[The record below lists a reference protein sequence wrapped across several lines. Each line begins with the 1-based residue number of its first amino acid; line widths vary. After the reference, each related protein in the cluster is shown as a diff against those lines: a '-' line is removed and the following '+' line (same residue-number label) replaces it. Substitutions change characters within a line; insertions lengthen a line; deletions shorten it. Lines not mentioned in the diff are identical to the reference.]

1 MGHIHL
7 AVLPQTKKW
16 REVVDLLTSGAADT
30 DVMAASAIAAE
41 RELANASNDVVFIE
55 ALRLLFMIPFA
66 ARSKEFGR
74 SLNEFGLDVPAEP
87 HLVDL
92 VLSVSQRLDLLAAA
106 PGNRTDFGELSGRA
120 VIAALS
126 THIGDALP
134 GLFEAT
140 PADVQSAARRLS
152 WQSGISD
159 LARSFFGRLLSD
171 SLSTWLSRT
180 LSTHVGEGRRFI
192 NSSDRADFERALE
205 QYTREAT
212 RMIKE
217 FAPGW
222 YGKRLHMDG
231 QITTE
236 TATVFGAVAFKKI
249 TEELRRKRD
258 ADG

>member
-16 REVVDLLTSGAADT
+16 REVVNLLTSGAADT
-30 DVMAASAIAAE
+30 DVMAASAIAVE
-41 RELANASNDVVFIE
+41 RDLADAADDVVFIE

-74 SLNEFGLDVPAEP
+74 SLNDVGLDVPAEP

-92 VLSVSQRLDLLAAA
+92 ILSVSQRLDHLAGL

-120 VIAALS
+120 VIAVLS
-126 THIGDALP
+126 SHIGDALP

-152 WQSGISD
+152 WQNGISE
-159 LARSFFGRLLSD
+159 LARSFFGRLLSE

-180 LSTHVGEGRRFI
+180 LSTHVGDGRRFVHAG
-192 NSSDRADFERALE
+192 DRADFEVALG
-205 QYTREAT
+205 QYTIEAT
-212 RMIKE
+212 RIIKE

-222 YGKRLHMDG
+222 YGKRLYADG

-236 TATVFGAVAFKKI
+236 SATIFGAVAFKKI